1 MTAIVHVSL
10 GFLEGLKNSLQLWNR
25 YFSALINIPSW
36 LGKKLA
42 VCKLF
47 IPHRSC
53 IWAVILIIRVR
64 EIMTYILDLWVI
76 IPTLKKNTK
85 LYRVYFIFKWNNQ
98 FSLSYGGHV
107 WKIGHLQAMRI
118 FVILHMNAKLML
130 ILGTALQCNM
140 QFNIKACQSQAS
152 FGVLQLDI

>member
-10 GFLEGLKNSLQLWNR
+10 GFLEGLKDSLQLWNR

-85 LYRVYFIFKWNNQ
+85 RYRVYFIFKWN
-98 FSLSYGGHV
+98 FPWAMEV
-107 WKIGHLQAMRI
+107 VFEKIGHLQAMRI
-118 FVILHMNAKLML
+118 FVLLHMNAKLML

-140 QFNIKACQSQAS
+140 QFNVKACQSWAS
-152 FGVLQLDI
+152 FGVLQLNI

>member
-1 MTAIVHVSL
+1 MDFWKVWKTHCSYEIDILVL
-10 GFLEGLKNSLQLWNR
+10 WLIFLHD
-25 YFSALINIPSW
+25 
-36 LGKKLA
+36 LGKKMA

-76 IPTLKKNTK
+76 IQTPNDTGCTLFLNEIICFPWAME
-85 LYRVYFIFKWNNQ
+85 VVFE
-98 FSLSYGGHV
+98 
-107 WKIGHLQAMRI
+107 KIGHLQAMRI
-118 FVILHMNAKLML
+118 FVLLHMNAKLML

-140 QFNIKACQSQAS
+140 QFNVKACQSRAS
-152 FGVLQLDI
+152 FGVLQLNI